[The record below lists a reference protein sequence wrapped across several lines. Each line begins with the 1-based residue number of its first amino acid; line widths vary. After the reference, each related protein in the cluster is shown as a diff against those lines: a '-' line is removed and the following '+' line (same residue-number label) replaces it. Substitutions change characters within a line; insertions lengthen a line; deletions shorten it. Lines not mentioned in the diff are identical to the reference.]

1 MTEPFPSSRDLPA
14 ERSCRWL
21 FFLLPLLFLT
31 ACSIPPSIVKL
42 PSPPEP
48 RLIQTGIASW
58 YGPGFHGKPTASGT
72 IYDQN
77 DLTAAH
83 QTLPL
88 GSRVMVTNLNNGNAT
103 EVTITDRGPFAK
115 GRIIDLSYGAG
126 RSLGMIGPGT
136 ISITPFSWALSR
148 NVKTRNNSAT
158 ASQNPMRT

>member
-58 YGPGFHGKPTASGT
+58 YGPGFHGKSTAEVIESPYRIQT
-72 IYDQN
+72 IPASLDY
-77 DLTAAH
+77 
-83 QTLPL
+83 TLQL
-88 GSRVMVTNLNNGNAT
+88 GSFSQRENA
-103 EVTITDRGPFAK
+103 EQLRDRLAKSHADVTIVPLEAK
-115 GRIIDLSYGAG
+115 DVTYYRV
-126 RSLGMIGPGT
+126 RLGT
-136 ISITPFSWALSR
+136 FTNR
-148 NVKTRNNSAT
+148 AT
-158 ASQNPMRT
+158 AEEQARQLAQAGFPVIIMEK